1 MLEFDNPLD
10 TDVDRPGWNIGDE
23 EHETKL
29 IYAGPEYGMKSREE
43 YNELLQSGALGR
55 GQQAVS
61 LYGKRFVQTA
71 KDITPDKVK
80 DVFGGGGHLLRDFAN
95 SKVGK
100 VIGKTWEIS
109 GLGTQVKQ
117 TMNILGAPV
126 DATHWVSKKVDHT
139 GRGIGKA
146 PLAIAETVA
155 TLGAGTAKNIAK
167 QGINKVDDVVRAT
180 RLTSTN
186 NLAYATVGVDSR
198 GLLSD
203 VAQEAVSGINKPLA
217 FTTTKGL
224 ISSDVENVLG
234 KIPVKSNA
242 SDKIGEIVNKSE
254 AIRKQRLIDE
264 GKLKLKPKNVTLD
277 SAEAV
282 EKFYGMTQ
290 KEMRSKFGFRF
301 KNKSTNNKTVWGLES
316 LEVGKAQLRRRT
328 ERILEVTDPKALDR
342 GLDKIKAIQKKGM
355 DPHHIVPTHISKK
368 IKDSLSPKQWQELVK
383 ADAARGIYHG
393 NHPRNLVAARHST
406 KVPTT
411 TAGKK
416 SEIFH
421 RKGKP
426 EEALTGYHTLERRV
440 ESVKDY
446 HQFRDFMAKQMKTK
460 RQATKFLESLGTFI
474 ID

>member
-1 MLEFDNPLD
+1 MAV
-10 TDVDRPGWNIGDE
+10 TIGQDWGNG
-23 EHETKL
+23 L
-29 IYAGPEYGMKSREE
+29 IYAGPKYGDVSKDK

-55 GQQAVS
+55 GQQTVEMFGET
-61 LYGKRFVQTA
+61 LVDHA
-71 KDITPDKVK
+71 KNITPDKVK

-100 VIGKTWEIS
+100 VT
-109 GLGTQVKQ
+109 GTIYDWTLKGTVDK
-117 TMNILGAPV
+117 TMNILSAPV
-126 DATHWVSKKVDHT
+126 DATHWASKKVDPT

-155 TLGAGTAKNIAK
+155 TLGAGTVKRGVK
-167 QGINKVDDVVRAT
+167 KGLTLTDDLIRA
-180 RLTSTN
+180 N
-186 NLAYATVGVDSR
+186 QPAYAYATVGVDSR

-224 ISSDVENVLG
+224 ISSDVENILG
-234 KIPVKSNA
+234 KIPIKSNA
-242 SDKIGEIVNKSE
+242 SDAIGEMVKKSE
-254 AIRKQRLIDE
+254 AARKQRLIDE
-264 GKLKLKPKNVTLD
+264 GKLKFKPKDVTLD
-277 SAEAV
+277 SAEAM

-301 KNKSTNNKTVWGLES
+301 KNKSSNNKTVWSLES
-316 LEVGKAQLRRRT
+316 IELGKEQLRRRT
-328 ERILEVTDPKALDR
+328 ERILEVTDPKVLDR
-342 GLDKIKAIQKKGM
+342 GLDKIKAIQKRGM

-368 IKDSLSPKQWQELVK
+368 IKDSLSPDQWQQLVK
-383 ADAARGIYHG
+383 ADAQRGIYHG
-393 NHPRNLVAARHST
+393 NHPRNLVAARHNT

-446 HQFRDFMAKQMKTK
+446 HQYRDFMAKQMKTK

>member
-1 MLEFDNPLD
+1 MAV
-10 TDVDRPGWNIGDE
+10 TIGQDWGNG
-23 EHETKL
+23 L
-29 IYAGPEYGMKSREE
+29 IYAGPKYGDVSEDE

-55 GQQAVS
+55 GQQTVEMFGER
-61 LYGKRFVQTA
+61 LVDHA
-71 KDITPDKVK
+71 KNITPDKVK
-80 DVFGGGGHLLRDFAN
+80 DVFGGGGNLLRDFAN
-95 SKVGK
+95 SKAGK
-100 VIGKTWEIS
+100 VT
-109 GLGTQVKQ
+109 GTIYDWTLKGTVDK
-117 TMNILGAPV
+117 TMNILSAPV
-126 DATHWVSKKVDHT
+126 DATHWVSKKVDPT

-155 TLGAGTAKNIAK
+155 TLGTGTVKR
-167 QGINKVDDVVRAT
+167 GIKKGLTLTDDLIRA
-180 RLTSTN
+180 N
-186 NLAYATVGVDSR
+186 QPAYAYATVGVDSR

-264 GKLKLKPKNVTLD
+264 GKLKFKPKNVTLD

-316 LEVGKAQLRRRT
+316 LEVGKEQLRRRT
-328 ERILEVTDPKALDR
+328 ERILEVTDPKVLDR